1 VRPRLRQLLA
11 VPRAGCTSRGSASG
25 DHELSARNWRRGEPS
40 VRVRRLCSLSSASPR
55 VNRGGPRCVVGA
67 LATGGDRKDQAKQN
81 HRPLHK
87 VQGPVRFAR
96 TSTSAERSEA
106 RGGDVE
112 QSAMYRV
119 ASPLVMA
126 RLTSRVDS
134 QRSNCIVVGTRAS
147 SHYLLLCRG
156 VVPHETTIDSAVNC
170 SGSAPLRLRQSLIWA
185 PPEGAAAA
193 ATATS
198 LSARARL
205 LPRPRSGQLP
215 SE

>member
-1 VRPRLRQLLA
+1 MWR
-11 VPRAGCTSRGSASG
+11 SRRS
-25 DHELSARNWRRGEPS
+25 
-40 VRVRRLCSLSSASPR
+40 
-55 VNRGGPRCVVGA
+55 
-67 LATGGDRKDQAKQN
+67 GDRKDQAKQN

-112 QSAMYRV
+112 QSAMYPV

-156 VVPHETTIDSAVNC
+156 VVPHETTIDSAVDC

-193 ATATS
+193 ATANHEQQP
-198 LSARARL
+198 SALRIHSEGHHQREPPQRRPLKSRAL
-205 LPRPRSGQLP
+205 TP
-215 SE
+215 SA